1 MLRKFREILK
11 NKQRGAIMV
20 FFAILVP
27 LFLGVIGLAVDAGFL
42 YMQKAKL
49 QDVADATALAGA
61 GHLKDENRE
70 KQVESAVVA
79 FAGANG
85 YVKDEDEAVSS
96 KFPELGDKVP
106 DSNVTLEKNAAWK
119 IAYAIDTGMEDK
131 DAKKGELRD
140 HVRVVILKRVP
151 TFFIRMLFPTKS
163 FLSLSSVIRRLL
175 WWILLILKVFSSIKA
190 QIIYVWEKILIF
202 PSIHGMVI

>member
-1 MLRKFREILK
+1 MLRKFRETLK

-27 LFLGVIGLAVDAGFL
+27 LFLGAIGLAVDAGFL

-70 KQVESAVVA
+70 EQVKNAVIA

-85 YVKDEDEAVSS
+85 Y
-96 KFPELGDKVP
+96 G
-106 DSNVTLEKNAAWK
+106 
-119 IAYAIDTGMEDK
+119 
-131 DAKKGELRD
+131 
-140 HVRVVILKRVP
+140 
-151 TFFIRMLFPTKS
+151 
-163 FLSLSSVIRRLL
+163 
-175 WWILLILKVFSSIKA
+175 
-190 QIIYVWEKILIF
+190 
-202 PSIHGMVI
+202 